1 MAEQYKKHTH
11 REHVLELPDTYI
23 GSVETSE
30 EARWVFDAA
39 QSKMVHRK
47 VQFNP
52 GLYKTFDELIVNA
65 RDALVR
71 AQGDANRT
79 PVKRIDVSAISYNCI

>member
-1 MAEQYKKHTH
+1 MTEQYKKHTH

-39 QSKMVHRK
+39 QCKMVEKNETSKICVKNK
-47 VQFNP
+47 VK
-52 GLYKTFDELIVNA
+52 GTVFDGSV
-65 RDALVR
+65 
-71 AQGDANRT
+71 T
-79 PVKRIDVSAISYNCI
+79 YF